1 MKYRR
6 LGRTNLQVSEIGFG
20 AWAIGGPV
28 DVAGKPFG
36 WGPADETQS
45 TAAIRRA
52 LDLGVNFFDTADVY
66 GLGCSEE
73 ILGRVLK
80 GRDVI
85 VATKAGNIRNASGQA
100 GKNFNKDYLLGAVEG
115 SLKRLRR
122 ETLDL
127 FQLHNP
133 SEEELRRGDCLEALE
148 QIRQTGKV
156 RYTGVSINNPEEGLA
171 VLKGLLPVDSLQLVY
186 NLLKTHMAERVLP
199 LALEED
205 VGVIA
210 RVPFQYGLL
219 TGKFERDVS
228 FRKDDHRSW
237 TLAPALIERGI
248 GLLET
253 LSPHLEQHNLTA
265 AQHALKFVLAHP
277 AVSLTIPGART
288 PDQVESNV
296 SAGDGAPL
304 PSSLLRA
311 TAEAQR
317 LEAPS

>member
-6 LGRTNLQVSEIGFG
+6 LGRTNLRVSEVGFG

-36 WGPADETQS
+36 WGPADERLS
-45 TAAIRRA
+45 TTAIRRA

-66 GLGCSEE
+66 GLGRSEE
-73 ILGRVLK
+73 ILGKVLK
-80 GRDVI
+80 GRDVVI
-85 VATKAGNIRNASGQA
+85 ATKAGNIRNESGQA
-100 GKNFNKDYLLGAVEG
+100 GKNFSKEYLVGAVEG

-148 QIRQTGKV
+148 LIRETGKV
-156 RYTGVSINNPEEGLA
+156 RYTGVSINKPEEGLA
-171 VLKGLLPVDSLQLVY
+171 VLNGPLSVDSLQLVY
-186 NLLKTHMAERVLP
+186 NLLKLQMAERVLP
-199 LALEED
+199 MALEED
-205 VGVIA
+205 VGVIS

-219 TGKFERDVS
+219 TGKFERGVR
-228 FRKDDHRSW
+228 FPKDDHRSW
-237 TLAPALIERGI
+237 TLAPEVIEQGV
-248 GLLET
+248 GLLEA
-253 LSPHLEQHNLTA
+253 LSPHLQQHNLTA

-288 PDQVESNV
+288 PNQVESNV
-296 SAGDGAPL
+296 SASDGAPL
-304 PSSLLRA
+304 PHSLLRA

-317 LEAPS
+317 PTEP